1 MSPHIL
7 IVEDHQGVRQSLREW
22 LELSFPDYQLLEAS
36 SGEEAVTVAQTMSP
50 CLVIMDIGLPGMN
63 GIEAARIIHG
73 AQPDIRIIGLSM
85 YEEADRR
92 LDLVGPAD
100 TAGITIEVSVGVVTL
115 RGVAPTVAAAW
126 RAEAAA
132 HAVKDVKAVVNQV
145 VAR

>member
-1 MSPHIL
+1 MKYFSIL
-7 IVEDHQGVRQSLREW
+7 
-22 LELSFPDYQLLEAS
+22 LL
-36 SGEEAVTVAQTMSP
+36 
-50 CLVIMDIGLPGMN
+50 LL
-63 GIEAARIIHG
+63 AAC
-73 AQPDIRIIGLSM
+73 AQPAKEETAKPAFRALGRSAAVEPSRNDEAIGF
-85 YEEADRR
+85 EVRRR

-100 TAGITIEVSVGVVTL
+100 TAGITIEVSDGVVTL